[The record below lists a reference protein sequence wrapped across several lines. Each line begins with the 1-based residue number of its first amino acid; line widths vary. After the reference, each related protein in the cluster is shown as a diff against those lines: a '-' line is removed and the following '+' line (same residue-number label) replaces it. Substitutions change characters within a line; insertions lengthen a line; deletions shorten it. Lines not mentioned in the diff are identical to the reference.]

1 MALDSFVAK
10 HKTFK
15 IELLQNVNN
24 KKKNQIKYRWR
35 YRVLHTSMSSV
46 RFLGDVKTFR
56 FMSDLKL
63 SL

>member
-1 MALDSFVAK
+1 MALNCFVTK

-15 IELLQNVNN
+15 IELLQNGNN
-24 KKKNQIKYRWR
+24 KKINKIKYRWR
-35 YRVLHTSMSSV
+35 YRVLHTSMSSD